1 MVSTTTNLPT
11 GSELDERNVA
21 AWLDSITP
29 DQDQDT
35 LRKLKHACDLALR
48 TEGGQLLASGET
60 RVRHA
65 LSVADILAGLKL
77 DYETL
82 ATAILNGVLEHHEVT
97 LDDISQEFGKATA
110 RMLDDLQRISLLG
123 SFRQDIERQ
132 DEVKQAENLRRLML
146 GIADDVRVVLI
157 VVAERLHVMRNA
169 RALPDKIRR
178 PLAKETQE
186 IYAPL
191 ANRLG
196 IWQIKWELE
205 DLSLRFLDPDAYKK
219 IVSLLDGRRSER
231 EAYIKHVITLL
242 TEKFDE
248 AGVVAEI
255 TGRPKHIY
263 SIWGKMHRKRVG
275 FEEIFDLRAVRVLV
289 ENITDCYTVLGIV
302 HGLWRHIP
310 GEFDDYI
317 ATPKNNMYQSIHTAV
332 IGPDEKTF
340 EVQVRTHDMHHHA
353 ELGVAAHWRYKENK
367 HHDADFERRV
377 VWMRHWLEYKEDEG
391 ASGDSVDE
399 LKSELESGQIYVLTP
414 KGKVVELPEG
424 ATALDFAYAVHTEVG
439 HCCRGARVN
448 GKMVPL
454 TRPLRSG
461 ETVEVLTSKTAR
473 PSRDWLS
480 SHLNYL
486 KTRRARNSVRQWFKQ
501 QDYDVHLDAGRKNLE
516 REIVRLGIT
525 ERPDLSALAERFNFK
540 SPDDLLASIGRGE
553 LSPLKIAAA
562 GGPAKSATKQRR
574 ELPLE
579 PRPISSKG
587 EVIVQGVSDL
597 MTHVAGCCKPVPY
610 DPIIGFIT
618 RGRGVTVHRR
628 DCSNVSSTVLTEP
641 ERLVDVTWG
650 EQAEDANYAVDVW
663 VSANDR
669 QGLLSE
675 ISALFMA
682 EKVDVVAVNT
692 VSNPVKDTAAMMFT
706 IQVLDITQLS
716 RILNKVAQIPDVV
729 DVKRQV

>member
-11 GSELDERNVA
+11 DSELDERNVA
-21 AWLDSITP
+21 SWLDSITS
-29 DQDQDT
+29 DRGTET
-35 LRKLKHACDLALR
+35 LQRLKQACDLALR

-82 ATAILNGVLEHHEVT
+82 VTAILNGVLDHHEVS
-97 LDDISQEFGKATA
+97 LDDISHDFGKTTA

-123 SFRQDIERQ
+123 GFRQDVETQ
-132 DEVKQAENLRRLML
+132 DELKQAENLRRLML
-146 GIADDVRVVLI
+146 GIAEDVRVVLI

-169 RALPDKIRR
+169 RSLPDKIRR

-231 EAYIKHVITLL
+231 EAYITRVIDLL
-242 TEKFDE
+242 TEKFE
-248 AGVVAEI
+248 AAGVVAEI

-263 SIWGKMHRKRVG
+263 SIWGKMQRKGVG

-289 ENITDCYTVLGIV
+289 DNITDCYTVLGIV

-340 EVQVRTHDMHHHA
+340 EVQIRTYDMHHHA

-377 VWMRHWLEYKEDEG
+377 IWMRHWLEFKEDEG
-391 ASGDSVDE
+391 ASGDSIDE
-399 LKSELESGQIYVLTP
+399 LKDELESRQIYVLTP
-414 KGKVVELPEG
+414 KGQVIELPVD
-424 ATALDFAYAVHTEVG
+424 ATPLDFAYAVHTEVG
-439 HCCRGARVN
+439 HRCRGARVD
-448 GKMVPL
+448 GKMVQL

-461 ETVEVLTSKTAR
+461 ETVEILTSKVGA

-486 KTRRARNSVRQWFKQ
+486 KTRRARNRVRQWFKQ
-501 QDYDVHLDAGRKNLE
+501 QDYEVHLDAGRKGLE
-516 REIVRLGIT
+516 REMTRLGIS
-525 ERPDLSALAERFNFK
+525 ERPDLIALSERFNFQ
-540 SPDDLLASIGRGE
+540 SADDLLAAIGRGE
-553 LSPLKIAAA
+553 LSPLKIAAVGSA
-562 GGPAKSATKQRR
+562 RPAVQKRR
-574 ELPLE
+574 TPPAEA
-579 PRPISSKG
+579 RPMSGKG
-587 EVIVQGVSDL
+587 EVVVQGVSDL

-610 DPIIGFIT
+610 DSIIGFIT

-628 DCSNVSSTVLTEP
+628 DCPNVSDTVLAEP

-650 EQAEDANYAVDVW
+650 DQALGANYAVDVA
-663 VSANDR
+663 VLANDR

-675 ISALFMA
+675 ISALFTG
-682 EKVDVVAVNT
+682 ESVDVIAVNT
-692 VSNPVKDTAAMMFT
+692 ISNPIKDTASMMFT

-716 RILNKVAQIPDVV
+716 RILNKIAQIPDVTE
-729 DVKRQV
+729 VKRQV

>member
-1 MVSTTTNLPT
+1 VVSTTTNLPT
-11 GSELDERNVA
+11 DSELDERNVA

-29 DQDQDT
+29 DQDQNT
-35 LRKLKHACDLALR
+35 LWRLKQACDLALR

-82 ATAILNGVLEHHEVT
+82 ATAILNGVLEHQEVT
-97 LDDISQEFGKATA
+97 LEDISSDFGKTTA

-123 SFRQDIERQ
+123 GFRQDVETH
-132 DEVKQAENLRRLML
+132 DEAKQAENLRRLML
-146 GIADDVRVVLI
+146 GIAEDVRVVLI

-169 RALPDKIRR
+169 RGLPDKIRR
-178 PLAKETQE
+178 PLARETQE
-186 IYAPL
+186 IFAPL

-231 EAYIKHVITLL
+231 EAYIKSVMSLL
-242 TEKFDE
+242 NEKFEE
-248 AGVVAEI
+248 AGIVAEI

-263 SIWGKMHRKRVG
+263 SIWGKMHRKGVG
-275 FEEIFDLRAVRVLV
+275 FDEIFDLRAVRVLV

-332 IGPDEKTF
+332 IGPGEKTF
-340 EVQVRTHDMHHHA
+340 EVQIRTHDMHNHA
-353 ELGVAAHWRYKENK
+353 EFGVAAHWRYKENK

-377 VWMRHWLEYKEDEG
+377 VWMRHWLEFKEDEG
-391 ASGDSVDE
+391 ASRDSVDE
-399 LKSELESGQIYVLTP
+399 LKGELESSQIYVMTP
-414 KGKVVELPEG
+414 KGKVIELPEG
-424 ATALDFAYAVHTEVG
+424 ATTLDFAYAVHTEVG
-439 HCCRGARVN
+439 HRCRGARVN
-448 GKMVPL
+448 GKMVQL

-461 ETVEVLTSKTAR
+461 ETVEALTSKVSK

-501 QDYDVHLDAGRKNLE
+501 QDYEVHLESGRRGLE
-516 REIVRLGIT
+516 REIVRLGIS
-525 ERPDLSALAERFNFK
+525 ERPDLVALAERFNFK
-540 SPDDLLASIGRGE
+540 SPDDLLAAIGRGE
-553 LSPLKIAAA
+553 LSSLKIAA
-562 GGPAKSATKQRR
+562 GGAKPTSTKRR
-574 ELPLE
+574 EQQLE
-579 PRPISSKG
+579 VRPRSMSSKG
-587 EVIVQGVSDL
+587 EVVVQGVSDL

-628 DCSNVSSTVLTEP
+628 DCSNVSGSVLSEP

-650 EQAEDANYAVDVW
+650 EQASGGSYAVDVW
-663 VSANDR
+663 VLANDR

-675 ISALFMA
+675 ISALFTT
-682 EKVDVVAVNT
+682 EEIDVIAVNS
-692 VSNPVKDTAAMMFT
+692 VSNPLKESASMMFT

-716 RILNKVAQIPDVV
+716 RILNKISHIPDVIE
-729 DVKRQV
+729 VKRQV

>member
-1 MVSTTTNLPT
+1 LVSTTTNLPT
-11 GSELDERNVA
+11 DNELDERNVA

-29 DQDQDT
+29 DRGTET
-35 LRKLKHACDLALR
+35 LRRLKQACDLALR

-82 ATAILNGVLEHHEVT
+82 VTAILNGVLDHREVS
-97 LDDISQEFGKATA
+97 LEEIACDFGKTTA

-123 SFRQDIERQ
+123 GFRQNIETQ

-146 GIADDVRVVLI
+146 GIAEDVRVVLI

-231 EAYIKHVITLL
+231 EAYIARVIALL
-242 TEKFDE
+242 TEKFKA

-263 SIWGKMHRKRVG
+263 SIWGKMQRKGVG

-289 ENITDCYTVLGIV
+289 DNITDCYAVLGIV

-340 EVQVRTHDMHHHA
+340 EVQIRTYDMHNHA

-377 VWMRHWLEYKEDEG
+377 VWMRHWLEFKEDEE
-391 ASGDSVDE
+391 ASGDSIEE
-399 LKSELESGQIYVLTP
+399 LKGELESRQIYVLTP
-414 KGKVVELPEG
+414 KGQVVELPVG
-424 ATALDFAYAVHTEVG
+424 ATSLDFAYAVHTEVG
-439 HCCRGARVN
+439 HRCRGARVD
-448 GKMVPL
+448 GKMVQL

-461 ETVEVLTSKTAR
+461 ETVEILTSKAGA
-473 PSRDWLS
+473 PSRDWLN

-486 KTRRARNSVRQWFKQ
+486 KTRRARNRVRQWFKQ
-501 QDYDVHLDAGRKNLE
+501 QDYEVHLEAGRKGLE
-516 REIVRLGIT
+516 REITRLGIS
-525 ERPDLSALAERFNFK
+525 ERPDLAALSERFNFQ
-540 SPDDLLASIGRGE
+540 SADDLLAAIGRGE
-553 LSPLKIAAA
+553 ISPLKIAAVGSA
-562 GGPAKSATKQRR
+562 QPAVQKRR
-574 ELPLE
+574 SPPPEG
-579 PRPISSKG
+579 RSMSGKG
-587 EVIVQGVSDL
+587 EVVVQGVSDL

-628 DCSNVSSTVLTEP
+628 DCMNVSDTVLAEP

-650 EQAEDANYAVDVW
+650 DQALGANYAVDVA
-663 VSANDR
+663 VLANDR

-675 ISALFMA
+675 ISALFTG
-682 EKVDVVAVNT
+682 EQVDVVAVNT
-692 VSNPVKDTAAMMFT
+692 VSNPLKDTASMMFT
-706 IQVLDITQLS
+706 IQVVDITQLS
-716 RILNKVAQIPDVV
+716 RILNKIAQIPDVTE
-729 DVKRQV
+729 VKRQI

>member
-1 MVSTTTNLPT
+1 LVSTTTNLPT
-11 GSELDERNVA
+11 ESELDERNVA

-29 DQDQDT
+29 DQDQQV
-35 LRKLKHACDLALR
+35 LWQLKQACELALR

-82 ATAILNGVLEHHEVT
+82 ATAILNGVLEHDEVS
-97 LDDISQEFGKATA
+97 LEEISSSFGKTTA

-123 SFRQDIERQ
+123 GFRQNAETH
-132 DEVKQAENLRRLML
+132 DEAKQAENLRRLML
-146 GIADDVRVVLI
+146 GIAEDVRVVLI

-186 IYAPL
+186 IFAPL

-231 EAYIKHVITLL
+231 EAYIKSVISLL
-242 TEKFDE
+242 NEQFE
-248 AGVVAEI
+248 AVGIVAEI

-263 SIWGKMHRKRVG
+263 SIWGKMHRKGVG
-275 FEEIFDLRAVRVLV
+275 FDEIFDLRAVRVLV

-332 IGPDEKTF
+332 IGPNEKTF
-340 EVQVRTHDMHHHA
+340 EVQIRTHDMHNHA

-377 VWMRHWLEYKEDEG
+377 VWMRHWLEFKEDEG
-391 ASGDSVDE
+391 ASSDSVDE
-399 LKSELESGQIYVLTP
+399 LKSELESSQVYVLTP
-414 KGKVVELPEG
+414 KGKVIELPKG
-424 ATALDFAYAVHTEVG
+424 ATTLDFAYAVHTEVG
-439 HCCRGARVN
+439 HRCRGVRVD
-448 GKMVPL
+448 GKMVQL
-454 TRPLRSG
+454 THPLRSG
-461 ETVEVLTSKTAR
+461 ETVEVLTSKVGK

-501 QDYDVHLDAGRKNLE
+501 QDYEEHLESGRKSLE
-516 REIVRLGIT
+516 REIVRLGISD
-525 ERPDLSALAERFNFK
+525 RPDLAALAERFNFK
-540 SPDDLLASIGRGE
+540 SADDLLAAVGRGE
-553 LSPLKIAAA
+553 LSSLKIAATGA
-562 GGPAKSATKQRR
+562 AKPSSIKRR
-574 ELPLE
+574 ESPLE
-579 PRPISSKG
+579 VRPISSKG
-587 EVIVQGVSDL
+587 EVVVQGVSNL

-628 DCSNVSSTVLTEP
+628 DCSNVSGSVLSEP
-641 ERLVDVTWG
+641 ERLVEVAWG
-650 EQAEDANYAVDVW
+650 EQAAGANYAVDIW
-663 VSANDR
+663 VLANDR

-675 ISALFMA
+675 ISALFTG
-682 EKVDVVAVNT
+682 EKIDVVAVNT
-692 VSNPVKDTAAMMFT
+692 VSNPLKDTASMMFT

-716 RILNKVAQIPDVV
+716 RILNRISHIPDVTE
-729 DVKRQV
+729 VKRQI